1 MIYLKKEGQKDDES
15 FEEID
20 IVFCK
25 NCVYWNTMECM
36 VIDQYYDRDPVT
48 NPEDFCAW
56 GERNDLHK

>member
-25 NCVYWNTMECM
+25 NCEHWNTLWCTVHDEF
-36 VIDQYYDRDPVT
+36 YDRKPMTKPD
-48 NPEDFCAW
+48 DYCAW
-56 GERNDLHK
+56 GEKRK